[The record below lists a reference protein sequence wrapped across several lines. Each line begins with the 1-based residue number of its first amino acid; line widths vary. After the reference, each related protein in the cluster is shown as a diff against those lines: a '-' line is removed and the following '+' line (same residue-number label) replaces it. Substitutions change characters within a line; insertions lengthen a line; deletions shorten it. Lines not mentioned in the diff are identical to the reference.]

1 MKRLSIRARLTL
13 WYMGILAGSLLALAG
28 VAYFLLVRSLWQDL
42 DAALE
47 GVAKTIVHSAQ
58 PSGAA
63 AVPPD
68 AEQLFRQFFG
78 PGFADR
84 FFQFYDPRGE
94 RDPRWPRLQ
103 SNLHSVS
110 PKALRNAAEG
120 FGTFETLQT
129 SGPYPSR
136 VLTFPIMA
144 RGRLVNVLQVG
155 MSLQGLYRAKDGF
168 LWTIA
173 ALLPLALVLAGG
185 TGWLLARRALR
196 PVDQMTQAARRIE
209 AERLN
214 ERLVGAEVDDELGR
228 LARTLNEMLS
238 RLETSFAQVRRFSA
252 DASHEMRTP
261 LTVLRGELEVA
272 LRSAR
277 EPAEYERTLKSA
289 LEEVA
294 RLSALVE
301 ALLLLSRADAGALKL
316 DVAPVELDQL
326 LEDVARQGEILGRAR
341 DVAIRVQHIEPIIAP
356 GDGPRLK
363 ELVLNLVDNAV
374 KYTPAGGQVSLALRA
389 VNGSP
394 DHLGA
399 PAPANGRCAEIVV
412 QDTGIGIPAEALP
425 RIFDRFYRLD
435 QARSRDAGG
444 SGLGLCIAKS
454 IAEAHGGRI
463 EVQSAAGAGS
473 TFTLHLPIS
482 D

>member
-1 MKRLSIRARLTL
+1 MKRVSIRARLTL
-13 WYMGILAGSLLALAG
+13 WYMGILAGSLLVLAG
-28 VAYFLLVRSLWQDL
+28 VAYFLLVRSLWQDV
-42 DAALE
+42 DATLE
-47 GVAKTIVHSAQ
+47 GVARTIVRSA
-58 PSGAA
+58 PPTGAA

-68 AEQLFRQFFG
+68 IEQQLRQFFG
-78 PGFADR
+78 SGFADR

-94 RDPRWPRLQ
+94 RDPRWPGFQ
-103 SNLHSVS
+103 SVPHNVS

-120 FGTFETLQT
+120 FGTFETLQG
-129 SGPYPSR
+129 SGPYPTR

-155 MSLQGLYRAKDGF
+155 MSLEGLHRAKQGF
-168 LWTIA
+168 LLTIA
-173 ALLPLALVLAGG
+173 GLLPLALVLAGG

-196 PVDQMTQAARRIE
+196 PVDEMTQAARRIE
-209 AERLN
+209 VERLN
-214 ERLVGAEVDDELGR
+214 ERLAGAEADDELGR

-238 RLETSFAQVRRFSA
+238 RLEASFAQVRRFSA

-277 EPAEYERTLKSA
+277 EPAEYERILKSA

-294 RLSALVE
+294 RLSGLVE
-301 ALLLLSRADAGALKL
+301 GLLLLSRADAGALKL
-316 DVAPVELDQL
+316 DAAPVELDQL
-326 LEDVARQGEILGRAR
+326 LEEVVRQGEVLGRDR
-341 DVAIRVQHIEPIIAP
+341 DVAVRVQHIEPIIAP

-374 KYTPAGGQVSLALRA
+374 KYTPAGGHVDLFLRQRPG
-389 VNGSP
+389 VNGQP
-394 DHLGA
+394 
-399 PAPANGRCAEIVV
+399 PAAEIVV
-412 QDTGIGIPAEALP
+412 KDTGIGMPAEALP

-463 EVQSAAGAGS
+463 EVQSEPGVGS
-473 TFTLHLPIS
+473 TFTLLLPLAS
-482 D
+482 